1 MWITKPLK
9 SKFTILKIQ
18 KFHFPNLVSLRYA
31 KSVGALHFNTS
42 AKLNNGIDEM
52 FLHLSQQMMSKH
64 DEKVKNT
71 PGLVGNGIRGSSH
84 GGGISIVD
92 DSELLP
98 PRKSGCCGGS
108 TNIQEGMPDP
118 ASQ

>member
-1 MWITKPLK
+1 M
-9 SKFTILKIQ
+9 
-18 KFHFPNLVSLRYA
+18 
-31 KSVGALHFNTS
+31 GALHFNTS

-52 FLHLSQQMMSKH
+52 FLHLSQQMMSKM
-64 DEKVKNT
+64 DERVKNT
-71 PGLVGNGIRGSSH
+71 PGLSAGNGMRGNSSS

-98 PRKSGCCGGS
+98 PKKSGCCGGGS
-108 TNIQEGMPDP
+108 TNVQEGFPDP

>member
-1 MWITKPLK
+1 MTIWIST
-9 SKFTILKIQ
+9 TIHES
-18 KFHFPNLVSLRYA
+18 FAENFRYA

-52 FLHLSQQMMSKH
+52 FLHLSQQMMSKM

-71 PGLVGNGIRGSSH
+71 PGLNAGNGMRGYSSS

-92 DSELLP
+92 DTELP
-98 PRKSGCCGGS
+98 PKKSGCCGGGS
-108 TNIQEGMPDP
+108 TNVQEGFPDP

>member
-1 MWITKPLK
+1 MNEDLDVNKLLRI
-9 SKFTILKIQ
+9 FFIEI
-18 KFHFPNLVSLRYA
+18 FRYA

-52 FLHLSQQMMSKH
+52 FLHLSQQMMSKM

-71 PGLVGNGIRGSSH
+71 PGLNAGNGMRGYSSS

-92 DSELLP
+92 DTELP
-98 PRKSGCCGGS
+98 PKKSGCCGGGS
-108 TNIQEGMPDP
+108 TNVQEGFPDP